1 MFTAQ
6 LRVLSVIIVV
16 IHSLPLFMFP
26 SYWMYL
32 IRLIYSILFVRI
44 ARMNSIGHYKAVYR
58 YYPSTRKGVVI
69 FNKRA
74 TAGWS
79 KYQLIQALIH
89 ECIHSAQRHGE
100 LEIPFTPI
108 TDYLYTHISVQAI
121 EDIRKGLARYKPKDL
136 DAEYDAWVG
145 MHYFTRYMEVNHV

>member
-1 MFTAQ
+1 MSTAQ
-6 LRVLSVIIVV
+6 LRVMAFITVV
-16 IHSLPLFMFP
+16 VHSLSLIMFP
-26 SYWMYL
+26 ACWVYL
-32 IRLIYSILFVRI
+32 IRVIYSILTIRI